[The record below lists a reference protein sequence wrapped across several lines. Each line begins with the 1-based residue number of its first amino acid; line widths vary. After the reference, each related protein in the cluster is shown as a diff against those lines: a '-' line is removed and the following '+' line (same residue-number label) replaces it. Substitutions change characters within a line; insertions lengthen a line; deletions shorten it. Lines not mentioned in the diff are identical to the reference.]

1 MIVTID
7 GPAGAGKST
16 VSRALAVRMG
26 FRFLDTGAMYRAITL
41 AAMRSSVDL
50 TDKKSVADIAMRCHI
65 EMEGDRILLDGSE
78 VTGDIRTPDVTRR
91 IRFIADNQSVRSVL
105 TDKQRDF
112 ARGVDCV
119 TEGRD
124 QGTEVFPDAECKIFL
139 TASPRVRAQRR
150 CEQLLAQGKHV
161 SLDEIL
167 RQQNDRDAE
176 DEAREMGALRAA
188 TDAVTVLTDGMI

>member
-1 MIVTID
+1 MF
-7 GPAGAGKST
+7 G
-16 VSRALAVRMG
+16 
-26 FRFLDTGAMYRAITL
+26 
-41 AAMRSSVDL
+41 
-50 TDKKSVADIAMRCHI
+50 
-65 EMEGDRILLDGSE
+65 
-78 VTGDIRTPDVTRR
+78 
-91 IRFIADNQSVRSVL
+91 
-105 TDKQRDF
+105 
-112 ARGVDCV
+112 DCV

-188 TDAVTVLTDGMI
+188 TDAVTVLTDGMIEPEVVDRLEAIVRSRLNG